1 LKSVFIDECVDWR
14 LIRSLTTHQA
24 KTAKQMGWSELKNG
38 TLLREASQKF
48 DIFVTTDKG
57 IKHQN
62 NIIAIDI
69 AVIIL
74 RPLRNQLS
82 NILPLVPRLLEVIET
97 AQPRTVTYVPDET

>member
-24 KTAKQMGWSELKNG
+24 KTAKQIGWSERKNG
-38 TLLREASQKF
+38 ILLSEASQKF
-48 DIFVTTDKG
+48 DILVITDKG
-57 IKHQN
+57 INHQN

-97 AQPRTVTYVPDET
+97 AQPRTVTYVADET

>member
-1 LKSVFIDECVDWR
+1 LKSIFIDECVDWR
-14 LIRSLTTHQA
+14 LVRSLTAHQA
-24 KTAKQMGWSELKNG
+24 KTARQMGWSELKNG
-38 TLLREASQKF
+38 TLLREASQQF
-48 DIFVTTDKG
+48 EIFITTDKG

-74 RPLRNQLS
+74 RPLKNQLS
-82 NILPLVPRLLEVIET
+82 NLLPLVPRLLEIIEI